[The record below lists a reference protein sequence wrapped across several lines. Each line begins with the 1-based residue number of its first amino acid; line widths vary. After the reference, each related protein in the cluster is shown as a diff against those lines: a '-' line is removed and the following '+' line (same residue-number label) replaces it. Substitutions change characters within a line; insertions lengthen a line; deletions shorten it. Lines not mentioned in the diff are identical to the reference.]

1 MTFPPQL
8 PADKASHFVYGAAIF
23 VVTFYAQVAF
33 AILTHAHPDLDYVIS
48 MWVNSLYCVAVF
60 AIGKEIVDWILNKL
74 AIRSGKPPVHGV
86 EPLDALATI
95 GGGVCAS
102 APVAALLALTLYTLD

>member
-8 PADKASHFVYGAAIF
+8 PADKANHFVYGAAIF
-23 VVTFYAQVAF
+23 VVAYCAQIAV
-33 AILTHAHPDLDYVIS
+33 AILAHTHPTLGDALNMVIYSLD
-48 MWVNSLYCVAVF
+48 CVAAF
-60 AIGKEIVDWILNKL
+60 AIGKELIDWALNRL
-74 AIRSGKPPVHGV
+74 AIRRGEQPVHGV